1 MSKESKDEKL
11 TPPAEGPGRDLQ
23 PSGEPRYEYLVAAHL
38 ISAAPGRF
46 LENTRLEATMGGA
59 TYDLYERLGPRDA
72 QDSILSLLT
81 VSVANASLDCL
92 ALAARVPP
100 DNLAVRELNL
110 RYGLKAA
117 EVAAQLIRARE
128 DRHREKSDRVSV
140 GAVNVE
146 AGGQAIV
153 GNVKSG
159 RNSVPTKD
167 APE

>member
-1 MSKESKDEKL
+1 
-11 TPPAEGPGRDLQ
+11 
-23 PSGEPRYEYLVAAHL
+23 
-38 ISAAPGRF
+38 
-46 LENTRLEATMGGA
+46 
-59 TYDLYERLGPRDA
+59 
-72 QDSILSLLT
+72 
-81 VSVANASLDCL
+81 
-92 ALAARVPP
+92 
-100 DNLAVRELNL
+100 LAVRELNL

-128 DRHREKSDRVSV
+128 DRNREKPDRVSV

>member
-1 MSKESKDEKL
+1 MTEQKHSK
-11 TPPAEGPGRDLQ
+11 TPAPASGR
-23 PSGEPRYEYLVAAHL
+23 EPAVKTSAEPTYELMAAAHL
-38 ISAAPGRF
+38 IAAAPGRYLKDTNF
-46 LENTRLEATMGGA
+46 EAAMGGA
-59 TYDLYERLGPRDA
+59 TYDLYESLAPRDA

-81 VSVANASLDCL
+81 VSVTNASLDCL

-117 EVAAQLIRARE
+117 ETAADLIKALD
-128 DRHREKSDRVSV
+128 DRRRGTTDRVTV

-153 GNVKSG
+153 GNVKSARDSG
-159 RNSVPTKD
+159 PTKD
-167 APE
+167 AKE